1 MSRNPDAASLDEA
14 YARMGGNVPLGRVG
28 EASEVAGLIA
38 FLLSNRGSY
47 ITGVAIN
54 VDGGTSNVV

>member
-1 MSRNPDAASLDEA
+1 
-14 YARMGGNVPLGRVG
+14 MGAGVPLGRIG

-38 FLLSNRGSY
+38 FLFSRRGGY

-54 VDGGTSNVV
+54 VDGGTSAVV